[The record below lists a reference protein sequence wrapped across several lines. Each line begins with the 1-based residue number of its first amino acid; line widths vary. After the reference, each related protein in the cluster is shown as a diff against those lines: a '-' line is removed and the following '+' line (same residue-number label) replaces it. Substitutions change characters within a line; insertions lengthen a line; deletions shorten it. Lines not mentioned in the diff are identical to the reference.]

1 MPNPQEPQQLRAG
14 ENISVWED
22 GVPPGSIERLPSDL
36 TADIC
41 IIGAGIAGLSIAY
54 ELAKAGR
61 AVTVLDDGVI
71 GSGMT
76 GRTTAHL
83 VNALDDRYYDLE
95 KYHGEDGARLAAQSH
110 SAAIDRV
117 EAIARAEKI
126 DCDFER
132 VDGFLFEPPGETQK
146 NLDREFE
153 ACGRAGLKVERVE
166 RAPFDNFETGPAIR
180 FPGQGQFHPL
190 KYAHGLVDAI
200 VLAGGQIFTGT
211 RATEMQG
218 GEEAFVKTEDGKTIK
233 AAAIV
238 VATNTPINDRYE
250 IHAKQSPYTT
260 YVLAFRLPENAVPHV
275 LWWDTAEEA
284 KMEERLGPVSYHYV
298 RTARDAEGEVLIVG
312 GRDHKTGQADDWE
325 KRWDDLEAWTRERFP
340 AARKVAYRWSGQV
353 MEPVD
358 SLAFIGRNPA
368 DAENVY
374 VVTGDSGNGMTHG
387 AIAGLLIS
395 DLILGKSNPWA
406 KLYDPSRKTVRA
418 AVDFAK
424 ENLNVAAQYRDFVTA
439 GDVATANSIAPGA
452 GAVLREG
459 LSKIAV
465 YRDDE
470 GTLHK
475 MSAVCPHLK
484 CVVRWN
490 GAEKSWDCPCHG
502 SRFDCLGNVM
512 NGPATSRLEF
522 VPAE

>member
-1 MPNPQEPQQLRAG
+1 MPDPKEPQQLRAG

-22 GVPPGSIERLPSDL
+22 GVQLGSIEPLRSDL
-36 TADIC
+36 KTEVC

-61 AVTVLDDGVI
+61 AVTVLDDGAI

-95 KYHGEDGARLAAQSH
+95 KYHGEDGARLAAESH
-110 SAAIDRV
+110 TAAISRI
-117 EAIARAEKI
+117 ESIARAEKI
-126 DCDFER
+126 TCDFER
-132 VDGFLFEPPGETQK
+132 VDGFLFEPPGEAQK
-146 NLDREFE
+146 NLDREFD
-153 ACGRAGLKVERVE
+153 ACIRAGLNVERVE
-166 RAPFDNFETGPAIR
+166 RAPFDGFETGPAIR
-180 FPGQGQFHPL
+180 FPKQAQFHPL

-211 RATEMQG
+211 RATEMEG
-218 GEEAFVKTEDGKTIK
+218 GDEAFVKTEDGKTVK
-233 AAAIV
+233 ASAIV
-238 VATNTPINDRYE
+238 VATNTPINDRYA
-250 IHAKQSPYTT
+250 IHTKQSPYTT
-260 YVLAFRLPENAVPHV
+260 YVLAFRLPDNAVPPA
-275 LWWDTAEEA
+275 LWWDTAENAEM
-284 KMEERLGPVSYHYV
+284 KEQLGPVPYHYV
-298 RTARDAEGEVLIVG
+298 RTARDTEGEVLIVG

-325 KRWDDLEAWTRERFP
+325 KRWADLEVWTRERFP

-358 SLAFIGRNPA
+358 SLAFIGRNPG

-387 AIAGLLIS
+387 VIAGKLIS
-395 DLILGKSNPWA
+395 DLILGRDNPWTE
-406 KLYDPSRKTVRA
+406 LYEPSRKTLRA
-418 AVDFAK
+418 AADFAK
-424 ENLNVAAQYRDFVTA
+424 ENLNVAAQYRDFLTA
-439 GDVATANSIAPGA
+439 GDVSTTQSIQRGQ
-452 GAVLREG
+452 GAVLRDG
-459 LSKIAV
+459 ISKIAV
-465 YRDDE
+465 YRDGD

-475 MSAVCPHLK
+475 MTAVCPHLK

-512 NGPATSRLEF
+512 NGPATSSLEP
-522 VPAE
+522 VRDE